1 MTPMQISLV
10 QNSWQQV
17 LPIRDQAAALFYG
30 RLFELDPALK
40 ALFRPDMA
48 EQGRKLTAMINIA
61 VNGLD
66 DLSSLVP
73 AVRDL
78 GRRHVRY
85 GVTEQHY
92 SVVGAAL
99 LWTLQRGL
107 GGAFTSE
114 VHDAWAATYEVLA
127 NTMKKAAA
135 AEPVSA

>member
-1 MTPMQISLV
+1 MNPMQISLV
-10 QNSWQQV
+10 QNSWRQV

-30 RLFELDPALK
+30 RLFELDPALR
-40 ALFRPDMA
+40 ALFRHDMT

-73 AVRDL
+73 AVQDL

-85 GVTEQHY
+85 GVTEHHY

-99 LWTLQRGL
+99 LWTLQQGL
-107 GGAFTSE
+107 GSAFTAD

-127 NTMKKAAA
+127 NTMKHAAA

>member
-10 QNSWQQV
+10 QNSWRQV
-17 LPIRDQAAALFYG
+17 LPIRDRAAALFYG
-30 RLFELDPALK
+30 RLFELDPGLR
-40 ALFRPDMA
+40 ALFRPDMTQ
-48 EQGRKLTAMINIA
+48 QGRKLTAMINVAI
-61 VNGLD
+61 NGLD

-99 LWTLQRGL
+99 LWTLQQGL
-107 GGAFTSE
+107 GSAFTAE

-127 NTMKKAAA
+127 STMKQATA
-135 AEPVSA
+135 AEQVNA